1 MQELHAYNV
10 QVFGISCDN
19 ADSLHPYAGALGTLS
34 FPLLAD
40 FWPHGDVCATYG
52 VLNEWGV
59 PDRVLLLVNTEGRI
73 CYLDTSHVMEVPPV
87 GPMVEACRVAHVA

>member
-1 MQELHAYNV
+1 V

-19 ADSLHPYAGALGTLS
+19 VDSLHPYAVGLGTLS

-40 FWPHGDVCATYG
+40 FWPHGQVSARYG
-52 VLNEWGV
+52 VLNQWGV
-59 PDRVLLLVNTEGRI
+59 ADRVLVLVNTEGRI

-87 GPMVEACRVAHVA
+87 EPMLQACRLARVG

>member
-1 MQELHAYNV
+1 MAELAEHDV

-40 FWPHGDVCATYG
+40 FWPHGDVGARYG

-59 PDRVLLLVNTEGRI
+59 PDRVLLLVNSEGRI

-87 GPMVEACRVAHVA
+87 EPMVDACRLAQVS

>member
-1 MQELHAYNV
+1 MDPVVDGHAAG
-10 QVFGISCDN
+10 FFRCWSS
-19 ADSLHPYAGALGTLS
+19 SLHPYAGARHAVV
-34 FPLLAD
+34 PLLAD

-59 PDRVLLLVNTEGRI
+59 PDRVLLLVNGEGRI

-87 GPMVEACRVAHVA
+87 EPMLNVCRLAAVH